1 MAKADFIKTLAAL
14 AQEEAKNR
22 GIKFVLPSICI
33 AQAALET
40 GWGSSKLMTKA
51 NAYFGIKA
59 GKSWKGK
66 VYSAKTKEC
75 YDGINYT
82 TITDCFRAYDSLAD
96 SVRDYYDLI
105 TGSSRYAAAVGEKN
119 AIKCITAIKAGGYA
133 TSPTYV
139 KNVMAIVEGN
149 NLTEYDSCVTG
160 GSTPASVKNVEEVAR
175 EVIAGK
181 WGNNPARKK
190 DLEAAGYNY
199 AKVQAM
205 VNKLLKG

>member
-22 GIKFVLPSICI
+22 GSKFVLPSICI